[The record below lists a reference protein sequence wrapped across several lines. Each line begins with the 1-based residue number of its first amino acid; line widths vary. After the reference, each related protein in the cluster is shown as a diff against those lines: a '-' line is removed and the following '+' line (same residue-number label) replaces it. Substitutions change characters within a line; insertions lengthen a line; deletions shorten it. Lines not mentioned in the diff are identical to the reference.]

1 MTASSPD
8 WIVIQGAREHNLKD
22 VTVRFPRNQL
32 SVVSGVSGSGKSTL
46 LLNILVQEGERKF
59 VSASGHAADNVQ
71 RPDYD
76 NIYGLSPII
85 SVSQHH
91 HNFSRRSTV
100 GTYSEIYTYLR
111 LLYTAIGER
120 ACPHCHTIFNYAD
133 IRTSPV
139 RMSEENHMHQ
149 EQYAC
154 PSCGQPVENI
164 TMAHFSFNSQL
175 GACPTCTGLGEQVEP
190 ILDAIV
196 RPDLSIHDGGIQV
209 WKKGFLWHFA
219 PLLLRAAK
227 YYRLPL
233 LEEDLQ
239 RPIGELPDIVRHML
253 LYGTDDQRIRALR
266 PDAPAPS
273 NMKQGKYE
281 GAVNSLLRR
290 YYEGDDDEESQ
301 QEFTRFLRTVPC
313 GSCHGSRLN
322 PASLHV
328 QVHNTPIHHLMS
340 MSLTQLLNW
349 LEDLPSTLPERYIE
363 AAHPIWIELLER
375 TQSLMNTGMDYLTLD
390 RSFSSLS
397 GGEAQRMRLSSLLN
411 SSLSGMICVLDEPT
425 AGLHPQDTDKLMR
438 SIRKLTD
445 LGNTVIVIEH
455 DIDVIRQADYV
466 VDIGPG
472 AGELGGNLMFQGK
485 VNELMQ
491 HPESM
496 TARSL
501 RGSLET
507 NQSTARS
514 WHRVL
519 TIRDAHSNNLQ
530 HITVDIPLGIL
541 TVIAGVSG
549 SGKST
554 LVLEELLPRIQSCRL
569 TSSKSDRISG
579 HEHIQHLVV
588 VDQQAMGKI
597 SRSNAATYT
606 KGFDEIREWFKELA
620 SRQGL
625 RLKASDFS
633 FNVAGGRCETCKG
646 TGSIKVQMHFM
657 ADRFIACPTCQGKRY
672 HEKILSVQWRGHSI
686 ADVLQLSIEQ
696 ARELF
701 RDNLK
706 IAAKLNCL
714 CDIGLGY
721 LRLGQPS
728 STFSGGEAQRVKLAA
743 ELSNARSGHTLY
755 ILDEPSVGLHNQDTS
770 KLLAV
775 LNRLVDRGDS
785 VLLIEHHTQLIANAD
800 WVIELGPG
808 GGQAGGSVIAFGTP
822 DELRTCKESIIGAYL

>member
-1 MTASSPD
+1 MIASSPD
-8 WIVIQGAREHNLKD
+8 WIVIQGAREHNLKN
-22 VTVRFPRNQL
+22 VTVRFPRNKL

-46 LLNILVQEGERKF
+46 LFNILVQEGERKF
-59 VSASGHAADNVQ
+59 VSASGHAADDVQ

-91 HNFSRRSTV
+91 HNFNRRSTV

-120 ACPHCHTIFNYAD
+120 ACPHCHKIFNYAD

-139 RMSEENHMHQ
+139 RLSGENHMHQ

-154 PSCGQPVENI
+154 PSCRQPVENI
-164 TMAHFSFNSQL
+164 SMAHFSFNSQL

-190 ILDAIV
+190 ILDEIV
-196 RPDLSIHDGGIQV
+196 RHDLSIQDGGIQV

-239 RPIGELPDIVRHML
+239 RPIGELPDIMRHLL
-253 LYGTDDQRIRALR
+253 LYGTDDPHIRGLR

-290 YYEGDDDEESQ
+290 YYEGSEEEESQ
-301 QEFTRFLRTVPC
+301 QEFSRFLRSVPC
-313 GSCHGSRLN
+313 SSCHGSRLN
-322 PASLHV
+322 PASRNVLV
-328 QVHNTPIHHLMS
+328 NDTPIQQLMS
-340 MSLTQLLNW
+340 MSLHHLLIW
-349 LEDLPSTLPERYIE
+349 LKGVSSSLPMRYIE
-363 AAHPIWIELLER
+363 AAKPICIELLER
-375 TQSLMNTGMDYLTLD
+375 TRSLIHTGLDYVTLD

-411 SSLSGMICVLDEPT
+411 SNLSGMTCVLDEPT
-425 AGLHPQDTDKLMR
+425 AGLHPQDTDKLMH

-472 AGELGGNLMFQGK
+472 AGELGGNLVFQGK
-485 VNELMQ
+485 VSELML
-491 HPESM
+491 HSESM

-501 RGSLET
+501 RDSLGL
-507 NQSTARS
+507 NRSAVRS
-514 WHRVL
+514 WDRAL
-519 TIRDAHSNNLQ
+519 TIRDAHTNNLQ
-530 HITVDIPLGIL
+530 HITADIPLGIL

-554 LVLEELLPRIQSCRL
+554 LVMEELLPLLQS
-569 TSSKSDRISG
+569 TNPASNSASRISG
-579 HEHIQHLVV
+579 MEHIQHLVV
-588 VDQQAMGKI
+588 VDQQAMGKM
-597 SRSNAATYT
+597 SRSNAVTYT
-606 KGFDEIREWFKELA
+606 KVFDDIREWFKELA
-620 SRQGL
+620 SRQCL

-633 FNVAGGRCETCKG
+633 FNVAGGRCESCKG
-646 TGSIKVQMHFM
+646 TGSLKVQMHFM
-657 ADRFIACPTCQGKRY
+657 ADRLIPCPTCQGKRY
-672 HEKILSVQWRGHSI
+672 REKILSVKWRGHSI
-686 ADVLQLSIEQ
+686 ADVLAMSIDQ

-701 RDNLK
+701 RDIPK
-706 IAAKLNCL
+706 IAAKLDCL
-714 CDIGLGY
+714 RDIGLGY
-721 LRLGQPS
+721 LRMGQPS

-743 ELSNARSGHTLY
+743 ELSNTRSGHTLY
-755 ILDEPSVGLHNQDTS
+755 ILDEPSVGLHDQDTS

-800 WVIELGPG
+800 WIIELGPR

>member
-1 MTASSPD
+1 MTASSPE

-32 SVVSGVSGSGKSTL
+32 SVVTGVSGSGKSTL
-46 LLNILVQEGERKF
+46 LFNILVQEGERKF

-76 NIYGLSPII
+76 DIYGLSPIV

-120 ACPHCHTIFNYAD
+120 ACPHCQVVFSYAD
-133 IRTSPV
+133 IRTTPV
-139 RMSEENHMHQ
+139 RLSEEEHSHQ
-149 EQYAC
+149 KHYAC

-175 GACPTCTGLGEQVEP
+175 GACPGCTGLGEQIEP

-196 RPDLSIHDGGIQV
+196 RPDLSIQDGGIQV

-227 YYRLPL
+227 YYHLPL
-233 LEEDLQ
+233 HEEDLQ

-253 LYGTDDQRIRALR
+253 LYGTDDPRIRELR

-290 YYEGDDDEESQ
+290 YYEGDDDEESLL
-301 QEFTRFLRTVPC
+301 EFARFLRTVPC
-313 GSCHGSRLN
+313 ESCHGSRLN
-322 PASLHV
+322 ATSSYVLV
-328 QVHNTPIHHLMS
+328 NGTPIHHLMS

-349 LEDLPSTLPERYIE
+349 LEGLPSALPDRYVE
-363 AAHPIWIELLER
+363 AAQPICRELRER
-375 TQSLMNTGMDYLTLD
+375 TRSLMNAGLNYLSLD

-397 GGEAQRMRLSSLLN
+397 GGEAQRMRLASLLN
-411 SSLSGMICVLDEPT
+411 SNLSGMICVLDEPT
-425 AGLHPQDTDKLMR
+425 TGLHPQDTDKLMR
-438 SIRKLTD
+438 SVRKLAS

-455 DIDVIRQADYV
+455 DIDVIRQAEYV

-472 AGELGGNLMFQGK
+472 AGELGGELVFQGT
-485 VNELMQ
+485 VNELLY

-496 TARSL
+496 TAQSL
-501 RGSLET
+501 RDSL
-507 NQSTARS
+507 NRHRSTTRS
-514 WHRVL
+514 WNRTL
-519 TIRDAHSNNLQ
+519 TIRDAHANNLK
-530 HITVDIPLGIL
+530 HITVVIPLGII
-541 TVIAGVSG
+541 TAIAGVSG

-554 LVLEELLPRIQSCRL
+554 LVMEELLPQLQSIGSASNASSRIGG
-569 TSSKSDRISG
+569 T
-579 HEHIQHLVV
+579 EHIQHLVV
-588 VDQQAMGKI
+588 VDQQAMGKM

-606 KGFDEIREWFKELA
+606 KVFDDIREWFKELA

-633 FNVAGGRCETCKG
+633 FNVAGGRCESCKG
-646 TGSIKVQMHFM
+646 TGSLKVQMHFM
-657 ADRFIACPTCQGKRY
+657 ADRLIPCPTCHGKRY
-672 HEKILSVQWRGHSI
+672 REKILSVQWHGHSI
-686 ADVLQLSIEQ
+686 ADVLGMSIEQ

-701 RDNLK
+701 RDIPK
-706 IAAKLNCL
+706 IAAKLDCL
-714 CDIGLGY
+714 CEIGLGY
-721 LRLGQPS
+721 LRMGQPS

-755 ILDEPSVGLHNQDTS
+755 ILDEPSVGLHDQDTS

-785 VLLIEHHTQLIANAD
+785 VLLIEHNTQLIANSD

-808 GGQAGGSVIAFGTP
+808 GGQEGGTVIATGTP
-822 DELRTCKESIIGAYL
+822 DLLKSSNDSIIGAYL